1 MNGYGRRSLIQSL
14 QTLRNSE
21 VIHPDIGVSRFPMV
35 PTLWAS
41 QHDARLSCN
50 WLNKEVFMSDHFFP
64 DVPESKWSSFL
75 RKWTPTLVALSG
87 VAGLVLMLL
96 EIWKMM
102 SS

>member
-1 MNGYGRRSLIQSL
+1 
-14 QTLRNSE
+14 
-21 VIHPDIGVSRFPMV
+21 
-35 PTLWAS
+35 
-41 QHDARLSCN
+41 
-50 WLNKEVFMSDHFFP
+50 MSDHFFP